1 MKNCE
6 SCDNALADDA
16 KMCYVCY
23 TRVGEGVRRQPV
35 NTGWGGTT
43 YLFVLAIIFLM
54 IFGFLLFLT
63 IDIDEE
69 ARQIISFVV
78 GGIGLV
84 SLLIKFFTKKSR

>member
-23 TRVGEGVRRQPV
+23 ARVGEGVRRPPV
-35 NTGWGGTT
+35 DSVGGGKT
-43 YLFVLAIIFLM
+43 YLFVLAIIFLL

-63 IDIDEE
+63 IVIDEE
-69 ARQIISFVV
+69 ARQIISFVL

-84 SLLIKFFTKKSR
+84 SLLMKLFTKKSR